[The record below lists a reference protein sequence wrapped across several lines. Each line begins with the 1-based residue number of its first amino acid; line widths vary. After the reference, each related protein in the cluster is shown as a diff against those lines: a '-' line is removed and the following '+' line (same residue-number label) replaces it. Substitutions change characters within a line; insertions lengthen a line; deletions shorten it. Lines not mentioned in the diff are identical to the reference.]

1 MDTGQ
6 VGDFYDVR
14 DKSDDI
20 DDVDDYSGNGVDD
33 DDDDDSDV
41 CGRSATSPGAG
52 AWIINTG
59 SPQSGGRAPK
69 IPAHSYAFEL
79 FVFFLF
85 PFLAALIW
93 RSHEKD
99 KKIMRSL
106 LIIV

>member
-1 MDTGQ
+1 MDIRILGSQ
-6 VGDFYDVR
+6 VGDFSDVH
-14 DKSDDI
+14 DKDD
-20 DDVDDYSGNGVDD
+20 DDVDSDGGNDD

-79 FVFFLF
+79 FVFFL

-106 LIIV
+106 LIRV